1 MENDKIVSV
10 VAEDGDNRSAQQI
23 ERELIEKKDL
33 EDNSRF
39 ESEKEEEKVIIID
52 NTESVEFKKQNP
64 ESEKEDKVD
73 VSNLNDESVLNHIR
87 NRFKNETL
95 TFEDLLKEREIKVEV
110 PQDLDE
116 DVAAFNRYKQ
126 ETGKGLT
133 DFYKSQR
140 EVENENEGDLIHDY
154 IKNQNPTFTDDDV
167 KMKMRLDLEY
177 DEDEHDD
184 DQIMERKLK
193 RKEVY
198 GSAVKHFNEEKEKY
212 KAPLEMRSS
221 FVPEEQKE
229 SFSRF
234 QQFEKSEDQRFESD
248 TKKKEHFT
256 KTTNELFSE
265 EFEGFEF
272 KVSDDKT
279 LKFKVNNV
287 EETKNY
293 QMKATNFINEQLDD
307 QGMLKDAKSY
317 HKAMYSA
324 SNADKIAKFAY
335 EQGRA
340 DAIEEDTKASKNIDM
355 STRKKPENTRSG
367 GLTVTAEESDGSRTR
382 SGNGLNVKF
391 KNY

>member
-1 MENDKIVSV
+1 
-10 VAEDGDNRSAQQI
+10 
-23 ERELIEKKDL
+23 
-33 EDNSRF
+33 
-39 ESEKEEEKVIIID
+39 
-52 NTESVEFKKQNP
+52 
-64 ESEKEDKVD
+64 
-73 VSNLNDESVLNHIR
+73 
-87 NRFKNETL
+87 
-95 TFEDLLKEREIKVEV
+95 
-110 PQDLDE
+110 
-116 DVAAFNRYKQ
+116 
-126 ETGKGLT
+126 
-133 DFYKSQR
+133 
-140 EVENENEGDLIHDY
+140 
-154 IKNQNPTFTDDDV
+154 
-167 KMKMRLDLEY
+167 
-177 DEDEHDD
+177 
-184 DQIMERKLK
+184 
-193 RKEVY
+193 
-198 GSAVKHFNEEKEKY
+198 
-212 KAPLEMRSS
+212 MRSS

-293 QMKATNFINEQLDD
+293 QMKAANFINEQLDD

>member
-39 ESEKEEEKVIIID
+39 ESEKEEEKVIIMD

-140 EVENENEGDLIHDY
+140 
-154 IKNQNPTFTDDDV
+154 
-167 KMKMRLDLEY
+167 
-177 DEDEHDD
+177 
-184 DQIMERKLK
+184 
-193 RKEVY
+193 
-198 GSAVKHFNEEKEKY
+198 
-212 KAPLEMRSS
+212 
-221 FVPEEQKE
+221 
-229 SFSRF
+229 
-234 QQFEKSEDQRFESD
+234 
-248 TKKKEHFT
+248 
-256 KTTNELFSE
+256 
-265 EFEGFEF
+265 
-272 KVSDDKT
+272 
-279 LKFKVNNV
+279 
-287 EETKNY
+287 
-293 QMKATNFINEQLDD
+293 
-307 QGMLKDAKSY
+307 
-317 HKAMYSA
+317 
-324 SNADKIAKFAY
+324 
-335 EQGRA
+335 
-340 DAIEEDTKASKNIDM
+340 
-355 STRKKPENTRSG
+355 
-367 GLTVTAEESDGSRTR
+367 
-382 SGNGLNVKF
+382 
-391 KNY
+391 